1 MAFEN
6 IHNYPCPQ
14 CGSTDCKY
22 NETSIEKILLC
33 NKCKKAFV
41 LERKQPQLQ
50 PQRDLIKCPKCG
62 STAITT
68 GPRGVNGFWGFIGA
82 SKTVNRCG
90 SCGKTWEPK

>member
-1 MAFEN
+1 MALEN
-6 IHNYPCPQ
+6 IYNYPCPE

-22 NETSIEKILLC
+22 VENQKEKVLLC
-33 NKCKKAFV
+33 NKCKKLSV
-41 LERKQPQLQ
+41 IERKAYQ

-90 SCGKTWEPK
+90 NCSYTWSPKG